1 VGCFISTTKA
11 PVNEEI
17 WRPLIPWLLGQGV
30 SPDQRDSVGGA
41 ILMYA
46 APGLPYFLELR
57 RRAQ

>member
-1 VGCFISTTKA
+1 
-11 PVNEEI
+11 VNEEI

-46 APGLPYFLELR
+46 APGLPDFLELR